1 MMPGIGA
8 VLGGRYRLDQT
19 RGIGGMGEVFAA
31 RDLLLDRP
39 VAVKVP
45 SVTSDV
51 ARERFQHEARA
62 AARLN
67 HPNVVS
73 VYDWGEDAGTPFLVM
88 ELVDGRSLREV
99 LVERGK
105 VLPREVAEL
114 GAQIAEALA
123 AAHAQGVVHR
133 DVKPS
138 NVLVTESGTVKVT
151 DFGISKSADAEA
163 ITVPGVLIGT
173 PGYVAPEQAAGV
185 ASDARSDVYSLGV
198 VLAELLS
205 GVRDTTVDARA
216 ATTALERVITRAR
229 AVDPGVRYQR
239 ANDLRDALRDVVRIL
254 DAPVTAMGI
263 VVGAPTVVPA
273 PSVVPAARTVESTGT
288 PTALHTAAPTAA
300 PTPAPATVVAPPP
313 RPPALQPAVPSPS
326 AGPTPPSPVAPEP
339 EPEHTSRRASRKL
352 EKRQRRENAAGKRA
366 HRRASRAAEHA
377 LALRSRSAR
386 RWRARHVIA
395 LVAAPI
401 ALLAAGVFA
410 VYQLTRPASVV
421 VPDVVDHDVFIAA
434 DTLKRA
440 GFEVESVLAHD
451 PRPAGIVLAQFPR
464 RGVEID
470 EGSHVTITISDV
482 VATVPDIVGANADDA
497 LAALRNV
504 GFSDVTLVDDYR
516 DDYDP
521 GTVVGST
528 PSAFAEASK
537 AGRVEVVVARDPY
550 VTLPNLVGVDQA
562 TATANLEQLGL
573 VVAVKHASSRS
584 TAAGLV
590 ISASPPAEREVR
602 RGTTVTL
609 TVSTGPKQVSVPYV
623 VGWSA
628 DDAYDELD
636 DDGFSVAVTTTPVGS
651 DRVGDVVAQDPPGG
665 RLAEGSTVTITVGVR
680 QSSSR

>member
-1 MMPGIGA
+1 MMPVGA
-8 VLGGRYRLDQT
+8 VLGGRYRLDRT
-19 RGIGGMGEVFAA
+19 RGVGGMGEVFAG

-45 SVTSDV
+45 SVATDV

-73 VYDWGEDAGTPFLVM
+73 VYDWGEDAGTPFMVM

-99 LVERGK
+99 LVEQGR
-105 VLPREVAEL
+105 VPPREVAEL

-138 NVLVTESGTVKVT
+138 NVLVTASGTVKVT
-151 DFGISKSADAEA
+151 DFGISKSADGEA
-163 ITVPGVLIGT
+163 LTVPGALVGT

-185 ASDARSDVYSLGV
+185 ASDARSDLYSLGV
-198 VLAELLS
+198 VLAELLT

-229 AVDPGVRYQR
+229 AVDPDVRYQR
-239 ANDLRDALRDVVRIL
+239 ARDMRDALDDVVRIL
-254 DAPVTAMGI
+254 DAPVTAMG
-263 VVGAPTVVPA
+263 VVGTTVVPA
-273 PSVVPAARTVESTGT
+273 PPLMPAA
-288 PTALHTAAPTAA
+288 PTAAATAAPTAA
-300 PTPAPATVVAPPP
+300 PTVAPTPTPAPAPTVTAVPAAPVSLPAPPA
-313 RPPALQPAVPSPS
+313 PPA
-326 AGPTPPSPVAPEP
+326 GPPPGPVAVAA
-339 EPEHTSRRASRKL
+339 PEHAKGRRGSRKL
-352 EKRQRRENAAGKRA
+352 EKRQRRENAASKRA
-366 HRRASRAAEHA
+366 HKRASRAAEHA
-377 LALRSRSAR
+377 LALRSKTAR
-386 RWRARHVIA
+386 RWRTRHVVVLI
-395 LVAAPI
+395 AAPL
-401 ALLAAGVFA
+401 AVLAAGVFA
-410 VYQLTRPASVV
+410 VYQLTRPASIV
-421 VPDVVDHDVFIAA
+421 VPDVVDRDVFTAA
-434 DTLKRA
+434 ATLKQA
-440 GFEVESVLAHD
+440 GFEVDSVLAHD

-482 VATVPDIVGANADDA
+482 VATMPDIVGADAESA
-497 LAALRNV
+497 LASLRNV
-504 GFSDVTLVDDYR
+504 GFIDVTLVDDYR

-537 AGRVEVVVARDPY
+537 AEPVQVVVARDPN

-562 TATANLEQLGL
+562 TATTRLEQLGL
-573 VVAVKHASSRS
+573 VVAVKNATSRS

-590 ISASPPAEREVR
+590 MSTSPSADKTVR
-602 RGTTVTL
+602 RGATVTL
-609 TVSTGPKQVSVPYV
+609 TVSSGPKLVNVRYV
-623 VGWSA
+623 VGWSS

-636 DDGFSVAVTTTPVGS
+636 GEGFTVAVTTTPVSS

-665 RLAEGSTVTITVGVR
+665 KLAEGATVTITVGVR
-680 QSSSR
+680 R